1 MEAQTPVDREEGE
14 SEREEGE
21 GERAEGERQSEVTF
35 PFLRA
40 QSLPAAIE
48 M

>member
-21 GERAEGERQSEVTF
+21 GERDRRESGGRE
-35 PFLRA
+35 
-40 QSLPAAIE
+40 IE
-48 M
+48 

>member
-21 GERAEGERQSEVTF
+21 GERDRRESGG
-35 PFLRA
+35 
-40 QSLPAAIE
+40 IE
-48 M
+48 